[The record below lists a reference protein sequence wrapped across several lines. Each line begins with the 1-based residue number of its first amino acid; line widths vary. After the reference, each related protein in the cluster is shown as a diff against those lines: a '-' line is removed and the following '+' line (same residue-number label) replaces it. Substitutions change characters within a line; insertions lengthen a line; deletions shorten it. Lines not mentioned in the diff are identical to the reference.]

1 MHQYFLVNKP
11 YNMLSQFVSSYEL
24 PVLGDL
30 DFIFPEGTHAIG
42 RLDKPSEGL
51 LLLTTNSKVT
61 KLLFESKIPHP
72 RTYLVMVKGIVSEE
86 NVERLRNGISILL
99 KDNKGWYTTKPC
111 IAEITTTP
119 LQYYAYATDEREKY
133 PHTWLVL
140 TLTEGKF
147 RQIRKMVTAIKHPCM
162 RLIRITIHHLT
173 VQDIAPGQVKP
184 ISETEF
190 KLSLDI
196 Q

>member
-1 MHQYFLVNKP
+1 
-11 YNMLSQFVSSYEL
+11 
-24 PVLGDL
+24 
-30 DFIFPEGTHAIG
+30 
-42 RLDKPSEGL
+42 
-51 LLLTTNSKVT
+51 
-61 KLLFESKIPHP
+61 
-72 RTYLVMVKGIVSEE
+72 
-86 NVERLRNGISILL
+86 
-99 KDNKGWYTTKPC
+99 
-111 IAEITTTP
+111 